1 MEKIWGRKNDKQQPG
16 IQNKVIEVQLET
28 IENKKGS
35 EQKNKSKIR
44 EGNFLRQRISGSK
57 EDKEGI
63 SRKSIKE
70 NK

>member
-57 EDKEGI
+57 EDKEGMY
-63 SRKSIKE
+63 IKE
-70 NK
+70 VHQRK